1 MAGSS
6 PQRSEL
12 PIDPVLAARVEAI
25 RVLADRQSQRVMVI
39 GPDLTVIYANR
50 AALSEE
56 GEGSNMPSKP
66 AKCYEAMLHR
76 QDPCGACPATEVFS
90 SGEVKSVACS
100 VDGEGYACGI
110 SQAFPLNTSVGRT
123 DSVLVLFRDGER
135 PGVGTPRVEDRSGPV
150 SDEWQG
156 SGLGDLVGR
165 GPAMRKLFDTITLV
179 ANSQATVLLQG
190 ESGTGKEL
198 VARTIHRLSPR
209 REKPLV
215 VVECS
220 SLPETLLESELF
232 GHVKG
237 AFTGAVTTRCG
248 LFEEADGGTIFLDEI
263 ADTALT
269 FQAKLL
275 RVLQEGEV
283 KPVGSSR
290 SVKVDV
296 RVVSAT
302 NKNLFDL
309 VKGKLFREDLYYR
322 LAVLPIFMPPLRHR
336 SEDIPLLI
344 DRFVTE
350 ASRRH
355 NRPCRP
361 VTQEATEALAAH
373 DWPGNV
379 RELLNLIER
388 VVVTAKGDRL
398 TVEDFFGPVLSSPD
412 SQDLRTLV
420 RDVAAQAERT
430 KIVEALAQA
439 NGNRVRAAKL
449 LKISRASLYN
459 KLRAHGLADT

>member
-1 MAGSS
+1 MSDT
-6 PQRSEL
+6 

-25 RVLADRQSQRVMVI
+25 RALADHQSERVMVVS
-39 GPDLTVIYANR
+39 PNLTVIYANH
-50 AALSEE
+50 AAWPT
-56 GEGSNMPSKP
+56 GEVPITSSKP
-66 AKCYEAMLHR
+66 TKCYEAILHR
-76 QDPCGACPATEVFS
+76 QVPCSACPVTEVFA

-100 VDGEGYACGI
+100 AGGVRHACGM
-110 SQAFPLNTSVGRT
+110 SQAYPLKASTGRT
-123 DSVLVLFRDGER
+123 DSVLVLFRDVRDSDAGAQTVTDR
-135 PGVGTPRVEDRSGPV
+135 PGSV
-150 SDEWQG
+150 SNEPQG
-156 SGLGDLVGR
+156 AGLGDLVGR

-190 ESGTGKEL
+190 ESGSGKEL

-237 AFTGAVTTRCG
+237 AFTGAVTTRRG

-263 ADTALT
+263 ADTTLT

-302 NKNLFDL
+302 NKSLFDL
-309 VKGKLFREDLYYR
+309 VKAKQFREDLYYR

-336 SEDIPLLI
+336 AEDIPLLI
-344 DRFVTE
+344 DRFVAQT
-350 ASRRH
+350 SRRH
-355 NRPCRP
+355 NRPCKP
-361 VTQEATEALAAH
+361 VTQEAAEALAAH
-373 DWPGNV
+373 EWPGNV
-379 RELLNLIER
+379 RELLNLVER

-398 TVEDFFGPVLSSPD
+398 TLEDFFGPAAASPGL
-412 SQDLRTLV
+412 QDLRTVV
-420 RDVAAQAERT
+420 RDVASQTERT

-439 NGNRVRAAKL
+439 DGNRVRAAKL
-449 LKISRASLYN
+449 LNISRASLYN
-459 KLRAHGLADT
+459 KLRVYGLADA

>member
-1 MAGSS
+1 MSDIS
-6 PQRSEL
+6 
-12 PIDPVLAARVEAI
+12 IDPVLAARVEAI
-25 RVLADRQSQRVMVI
+25 RALADHQSERVMVV
-39 GPDLTVIYANR
+39 GPNLTVIYANQ
-50 AALSEE
+50 AAWPG
-56 GEGSNMPSKP
+56 GEIPITSSNP
-66 AKCYEAMLHR
+66 AKCYEAILHR
-76 QDPCGACPATEVFS
+76 KVPCSTCPVTEVFA
-90 SGEVKSVACS
+90 SGEVKSVVCS
-100 VDGEGYACGI
+100 AEGVRHACGI
-110 SQAFPLNTSVGRT
+110 SQAYPLKASTGRT
-123 DSVLVLFRDGER
+123 DSVLVLFRDVRDSDAGAQTGTDR
-135 PGVGTPRVEDRSGPV
+135 PWSV
-150 SDEWQG
+150 SNEPQG
-156 SGLGDLVGR
+156 AGLGDLVGR

-190 ESGTGKEL
+190 ESGSGKEL

-237 AFTGAVTTRCG
+237 AFTGAVTTRRG

-275 RVLQEGEV
+275 RVLQEGEI

-309 VKGKLFREDLYYR
+309 VKAKQFREDLYYR

-336 SEDIPLLI
+336 AEDIPLLI
-344 DRFVTE
+344 DRFVAQ

-355 NRPCRP
+355 NRPCKP
-361 VTQEATEALAAH
+361 VTQEAAEALAAH

-379 RELLNLIER
+379 RELLNLVER

-398 TVEDFFGPVLSSPD
+398 TLEDFFGPAAASPD

-439 NGNRVRAAKL
+439 AGNRVKAAKL

-459 KLRAHGLADT
+459 KLRAYGLADA

>member
-6 PQRSEL
+6 PDMSDL

-25 RVLADRQSQRVMVI
+25 RPLAAHQSERVIVI

-50 AALSEE
+50 AAWPAEE
-56 GEGSNMPSKP
+56 LPITPSKP
-66 AKCYEAMLHR
+66 AKCYEAMLRR
-76 QDPCGACPATEVFS
+76 QDPCGDCPATEVFA
-90 SGEVKSVACS
+90 SGQVKSVGCS
-100 VDGEGYACGI
+100 TGGAGHACGM
-110 SQAFPLNTSVGRT
+110 SQAFPLKASTGRT
-123 DSVLVLFRDGER
+123 DSVLVLFRDLRDPDTGA
-135 PGVGTPRVEDRSGPV
+135 PTIEDRPLLV
-150 SDEWQG
+150 SDESPD

-165 GPAMRKLFDTITLV
+165 GPSMRKLFDTIMLV

-237 AFTGAVTTRCG
+237 AFTGAVTTRRG

-263 ADTALT
+263 ADTTLT

-309 VKGKLFREDLYYR
+309 VKAKLFREDLYYR

-344 DRFVTE
+344 DRFVAQ

-361 VTQEATEALAAH
+361 VTQAAAEALAAH

-379 RELLNLIER
+379 RELLNLVER

-398 TVEDFFGPVLSSPD
+398 TMEDFFGPALSASAT
-412 SQDLRTLV
+412 QDLRTIV

-449 LKISRASLYN
+449 LNISRASLYN
-459 KLRAHGLADT
+459 KLRAYGLADA